1 MSGHA
6 AVSVAV
12 RALRSLE
19 DSDAERLRQSIPQ
32 ILADLI
38 APVPDAELRCSLSAD
53 AGGEIG
59 LTVAVSGTEVDHMRL
74 ESELRA
80 VIEDFG
86 VVTDNPVPVP
96 DGCYWPLLPGL
107 DTTQLGFAVGGDGSA
122 HWSTL
127 ATLTVAADDTDDLL
141 RLLSR
146 LPDVDYDV
154 TVRVSPESRPL
165 DRQWTVTAGFWTAD
179 DSLPLR
185 LRAFVARCLPGL
197 RVGATQ
203 TARRD
208 LTVPHR
214 LLGHLLRVP
223 VAGSQPIP
231 GILTGPPPDLP
242 VVRRD
247 LGHDKYAV
255 NPGQP
260 IRLGRGALPSGV
272 NVDLTLLKRE
282 RLRHLHVVGRTGTGK
297 SSLLAA
303 MAHSVAASGD
313 GGLVLDPH
321 GHLVDRIITELPD
334 EAVDRTWVIRA
345 GDPDR
350 AVPIN
355 PLAIDD
361 PIRRDIIIQDY
372 SDMFEEIFAKA
383 NTNAANTPYFE
394 ERLTMA
400 LKALVALRGRRATL
414 LDAPLVLTDE
424 KLAREVLS
432 KVTDPRVKSWW
443 ENDLAT
449 RNRSR
454 DWGEVVAWFNSR
466 FSRFDGTA
474 AMKAAMGTGA
484 DAFDPGRAMDDGR
497 LILVDLSKGKLGE
510 LASRLLGFLY
520 ISRFWSAALRR
531 STTRPFTLMVDEVQS
546 FSFGALPDML
556 SEGRKFGLSVIVCHQ
571 YLGQLDQQLR
581 EAIEGNTA
589 TTIAFRTSASD
600 ASELSNRFGGQV
612 GAATLTTLPDLS
624 AICQRSAGDVAP
636 VPHTLIVD
644 HNERGLALT
653 GEALATR
660 RKQIDEQSYHA
671 LVEPHLG
678 LLSMGEELSSPT
690 VKAPSRSGVVGHDD
704 YLAQFG
710 PDFGTE

>member
-1 MSGHA
+1 MTGHA
-6 AVSVAV
+6 TVSVAI

-19 DSDAERLRQSIPQ
+19 DSVAERLRQSIPQ
-32 ILADLI
+32 ILADLV

-53 AGGEIG
+53 VSGEIG

-80 VIEDFG
+80 VIADFG
-86 VVTDNPVPVP
+86 VVATDQVPAPV
-96 DGCYWPLLPGL
+96 GCYWPLVPGM
-107 DTTQLGFAVGGDGSA
+107 DTTQLGFAVSGDGSA

-127 ATLTVAADDTDDLL
+127 ATLKVAADDTEDLL

-154 TVRVSPESRPL
+154 TVRVSPDSRPL
-165 DRQWTVTAGFWTAD
+165 DRQWMVTAGFWTAD

-203 TARRD
+203 TTRRD

-214 LLGHLLRVP
+214 LLGHLLRIP
-223 VAGSQPIP
+223 VAGSHPIP

-247 LGHDKYAV
+247 LGQDRYAV
-255 NPGQP
+255 NPGKP
-260 IRLGRGALPSGV
+260 IRLGRGALPSGAK
-272 NVDLTLLKRE
+272 VDLTLLKRE

-303 MAHSVAASGD
+303 MAHSVATSTD
-313 GGLVLDPH
+313 GGLILDPH
-321 GHLVDRIITELPD
+321 GHLIDWIITELPE

-355 PLAIDD
+355 PLAVDD
-361 PIRRDIIIQDY
+361 PIRRDIVIQDY
-372 SDMFEEIFAKA
+372 ADMFQELFD
-383 NTNAANTPYFE
+383 PLQQGFVGPRFE

-400 LKALVALRGRRATL
+400 LKALVALRGSRATL
-414 LDAPLVLTDE
+414 IDAPLILSDQ
-424 KLAREVLS
+424 KLARQVLA

-449 RNRSR
+449 RGRSSEY
-454 DWGEVVAWFNSR
+454 GEVVAWFNSK

-484 DAFDPGRAMDDGR
+484 DAFDPAKAMDDGR

-520 ISRFWSAALRR
+520 ISRFWSAALHR
-531 STTRPFTLMVDEVQS
+531 STKRPFTLMVDEVQS

-571 YLGQLDQQLR
+571 YLGQLDPRLR

-589 TTIAFRTSASD
+589 TTIAFRTSARD
-600 ASELSNRFGGQV
+600 AAELSERFGGQV
-612 GAATLTTLPDLS
+612 GAATLTTLPDLT

-644 HNERGLALT
+644 HNERGLELA
-653 GEALATR
+653 GEALTTR
-660 RKQIDEQSYHA
+660 RERIDEQSYRD
-671 LVEPHLG
+671 LVKPHLG

-690 VKAPSRSGVVGHDD
+690 LKSPSRSGVGSHDD
-704 YLAQFG
+704 YLAQID
-710 PDFGTE
+710 PSFGTE